1 MDGTRETLSKAVVAA
16 IIAVVVVV
24 AGGVVTL
31 AGWQAGWWFQAQNTN
46 RTDRVT
52 QQGYANQTALQ
63 AQVQNEFSEVT
74 SLQADEKQHP
84 ADVSF
89 DQPQILSEAGKIC
102 AQLPQFAPGYS
113 TDPQWRSWEHANC
126 ADGALSATSALRK

>member
-1 MDGTRETLSKAVVAA
+1 MDDTREALSAAAIAMIIVVAV
-16 IIAVVVVV
+16 AVI
-24 AGGVVTL
+24 GGMVTL
-31 AGWQAGWWFQAQNTN
+31 IGWQASWWFTTQNTN
-46 RTDRVT
+46 RADRVT

-63 AQVQNEFSEVT
+63 AQVQNEFGDVT

-84 ADVSF
+84 ANVSF
-89 DQPQILSEAGKIC
+89 DEPQILSEAGKIC

-113 TDPQWRSWEHANC
+113 VDPQWRSWEHANC